1 MLKSKFAKL
10 NELGSLMVEAMAML
24 ALISMVTPILYRKA
38 AERTTEL
45 QDINAAGQMRSLI
58 KAVDDY
64 VSDNYNTIVAGNA
77 VNNSV
82 NNSVNYSDLVS
93 GGKKTIDIKHFRDY
107 LPYGFLD
114 SSGNVQDTKTFSKDY
129 KVVFKYTNAGGRKAV
144 TAFVVAEPKEK
155 GNFPMLRASRIAS
168 MVGTN
173 GGYAQVSG
181 GKVTVNGVQGIWA
194 IDNMSSELG
203 VTTTNGSIVTSSVQP
218 ITEAGGGGNN
228 ENYLYRIDMSGNP
241 STAKLNQMEA
251 NLKLGADSGTH
262 HNISNINQLIIS
274 AQNQA
279 NFSDKSSGNDGALL
293 IKGSGGEGK
302 SQIGAVLGTLFGSN
316 MKDGSIGKISENRFA
331 RADLEHILLCVDDD
345 MRMEA
350 LRQTNYVKSIVTA
363 QGKMDLERKG
373 KQSYQGWMCARLL
386 AFSNGDLQALFDRS
400 DGFYRRQL
408 VLTTKEKPAGR
419 VDDPDLAEKMK
430 AEVEGILLWAFEG
443 LQRLAANNFKFTES
457 ERTRGNREA
466 VKRDNNNVY
475 DFLDSDGYVR
485 LKADLSASSKE
496 LYEAYQIYC
505 TENNLPA
512 LKPRSFSEALIACQS
527 RYNLEYCNNVTNAA
541 GRRVRGFLGIAVLV
555 RNHISVF
562 SGDSMRTYVPEDVP
576 EEWRR

>member
-1 MLKSKFAKL
+1 MAQKKIERLDSWPEWFTGKTINEPIFCREFLERHKL
-10 NELGSLMVEAMAML
+10 AYTVNSFF
-24 ALISMVTPILYRKA
+24 
-38 AERTTEL
+38 TTEGRVTNEDAMRQTIYQQL
-45 QDINAAGQMRSLI
+45 EPFIVTGMSKKVDDIMKDLRIKAQVTGLLPQTDRVHVQNGTVFLDGSFIEAKNEIVRSRFPVRFNPKVKKPERWLKFLSELFWPEDIPTFQEFIGYCLIPSNAGQKM
-58 KAVDDY
+58 
-64 VSDNYNTIVAGNA
+64 
-77 VNNSV
+77 
-82 NNSVNYSDLVS
+82 
-93 GGKKTIDIKHFRDY
+93 
-107 LPYGFLD
+107 
-114 SSGNVQDTKTFSKDY
+114 
-129 KVVFKYTNAGGRKAV
+129 
-144 TAFVVAEPKEK
+144 
-155 GNFPMLRASRIAS
+155 
-168 MVGTN
+168 MV
-173 GGYAQVSG
+173 
-181 GKVTVNGVQGIWA
+181 
-194 IDNMSSELG
+194 
-203 VTTTNGSIVTSSVQP
+203 
-218 ITEAGGGGNN
+218 
-228 ENYLYRIDMSGNP
+228 
-241 STAKLNQMEA
+241 
-251 NLKLGADSGTH
+251 
-262 HNISNINQLIIS
+262 
-274 AQNQA
+274 
-279 NFSDKSSGNDGALL
+279 

-302 SQIGAVLGTLFGSN
+302 SQIGHVLSRMFGPN
-316 MKDGSIGKISENRFA
+316 AKDGSVGKISENPFA

-345 MRMEA
+345 MKMEA
-350 LRQTNYVKSIVTA
+350 LKQTNYIKSIVTA

-373 KQSYQGWMCARLL
+373 TQSYQGWMFARLL

-457 ERTRGNREA
+457 DRTRENREA

-485 LKADLSASSKE
+485 RKADLSASSKE

-541 GRRVRGFLGIAVLV
+541 GRRVRGFLGIEVLV
-555 RNHISVF
+555 KNNISVF

>member
-1 MLKSKFAKL
+1 MKKRDKDRLRLWQDRLRRANAAYEPELSKMDGREELYQGCNRIRPIVCTARKRETPHVRNLCAELVESQVDSNIPQPKVTPRRREDEWRAKL
-10 NELGSLMVEAMAML
+10 IEDMLRNELDRLPFEQMNDIM
-24 ALISMVTPILYRKA
+24 
-38 AERTTEL
+38 ERT
-45 QDINAAGQMRSLI
+45 I
-58 KAVDDY
+58 
-64 VSDNYNTIVAGNA
+64 
-77 VNNSV
+77 
-82 NNSVNYSDLVS
+82 
-93 GGKKTIDIKHFRDY
+93 
-107 LPYGFLD
+107 
-114 SSGNVQDTKTFSKDY
+114 
-129 KVVFKYTNAGGRKAV
+129 
-144 TAFVVAEPKEK
+144 
-155 GNFPMLRASRIAS
+155 
-168 MVGTN
+168 
-173 GGYAQVSG
+173 
-181 GKVTVNGVQGIWA
+181 
-194 IDNMSSELG
+194 
-203 VTTTNGSIVTSSVQP
+203 P
-218 ITEAGGGGNN
+218 IQGGGAFLVEWDNSKAGSATVG
-228 ENYLYRIDMSGNP
+228 ELAVSTLHPKQIIPQDGVYTGVEDMDYIILKIPQTKGYIRRTYGVDVSE
-241 STAKLNQMEA
+241 EA
-251 NLKLGADSGTH
+251 EEEPDV
-262 HNISNINQLIIS
+262 
-274 AQNQA
+274 
-279 NFSDKSSGNDGALL
+279 
-293 IKGSGGEGK
+293 KGSGGEGK

-443 LQRLAANNFKFTES
+443 LQRLAANNFKFPES
-457 ERTRGNREA
+457 DRTRENREA

-541 GRRVRGFLGIAVLV
+541 GRRVRGFLGIEVLV

-562 SGDSMRTYVPEDVP
+562 SGDSMRTYVPENVP

>member
-1 MLKSKFAKL
+1 MAKNRKTPDMNLPMWFDGQNINEALFCEEFLQERRIIFANGAFFTPDGRVTDDLPLRGEIYDKLKFC
-10 NELGSLMVEAMAML
+10 
-24 ALISMVTPILYRKA
+24 
-38 AERTTEL
+38 
-45 QDINAAGQMRSLI
+45 
-58 KAVDDY
+58 
-64 VSDNYNTIVAGNA
+64 A
-77 VNNSV
+77 VNNIPRKITNILEV
-82 NNSVNYSDLVS
+82 LKLEAQVPDFPPEQDRIHVFNGTLLLNGTFTEGRPAIVRN
-93 GGKKTIDIKHFRDY
+93 R
-107 LPYGFLD
+107 LPVVYNPHAPIPVTWLNFLD
-114 SSGNVQDTKTFSKDY
+114 GLLH
-129 KVVFKYTNAGGRKAV
+129 
-144 TAFVVAEPKEK
+144 AEDIPTLQEFIGYCLIPSNKGQRMMVIK
-155 GNFPMLRASRIAS
+155 GN
-168 MVGTN
+168 
-173 GGYAQVSG
+173 
-181 GKVTVNGVQGIWA
+181 
-194 IDNMSSELG
+194 
-203 VTTTNGSIVTSSVQP
+203 
-218 ITEAGGGGNN
+218 
-228 ENYLYRIDMSGNP
+228 
-241 STAKLNQMEA
+241 
-251 NLKLGADSGTH
+251 
-262 HNISNINQLIIS
+262 
-274 AQNQA
+274 
-279 NFSDKSSGNDGALL
+279 
-293 IKGSGGEGK
+293 GGEGK
-302 SQIGAVLGTLFGSN
+302 SQIGAVLDLLFGSN

-457 ERTRGNREA
+457 DRTRENREA
-466 VKRDNNNVY
+466 VKRENNNVY

-485 LKADLSASSKE
+485 LKADMSASSKE

-541 GRRVRGFLGIAVLV
+541 GRRVRGFLGIEVLV